1 MEGAATG
8 RDQNQ
13 GLHGRRSNRQRSESG
28 ITWKEQLQLQRSNSG
43 ITWKKLQISES
54 GVWSSCSYGQSCL
67 SGILDGVSTGKAEN
81 QVYE

>member
-28 ITWKEQLQLQRSNSG
+28 ITWKEQLQAEIRIRDYMEG
-43 ITWKKLQISES
+43 AATAAEIKLRDYMEEAADIRIWCMEQ
-54 GVWSSCSYGQSCL
+54 L
-67 SGILDGVSTGKAEN
+67 
-81 QVYE
+81 